1 MTYTFDWGVFAT
13 YLPVLFKA
21 ALVTAETVAASM
33 ILATI
38 VGVVL
43 GVLQT
48 SRSALARTIPTAYV
62 EVWRG
67 VPFLVQVLW
76 TYFGLPLFLGITLP
90 SLVAGILSLTLWAGA
105 YLTEIFRGGIAS
117 IPITQKYA
125 GYALGMTPRRV
136 FTRIILPQAFRRILP
151 PYVSQLVVT
160 VKMSSILSVI
170 NVDEITK
177 RADNI
182 VVVTFRPFEVYMAAA
197 LVYFVILFALAQL
210 GRYAEKKLRANVLAS

>member
-1 MTYTFDWGVFAT
+1 MNYTFSWDVFVT
-13 YLPVLFKA
+13 FLPVLFKA
-21 ALVTAETVAASM
+21 ALVTAEAVFISM
-33 ILATI
+33 ILASV

-43 GVLQT
+43 GALLT
-48 SRSALARTIPTAYV
+48 SKSALVRVIPTAYV

-76 TYFGLPLFLGITLP
+76 IYFGLPLFLGITLS

-105 YLTEIFRGGIAS
+105 YLTEIFRGGIDS
-117 IPITQKYA
+117 ISITQKYA

-136 FTRIILPQAFRRILP
+136 FIRIILPQAFRRILP

-170 NVDEITK
+170 NVDEIMK

-182 VVVTFRPFEVYMAAA
+182 VVATFRPFEVYLAAA
-197 LVYFVILFALAQL
+197 LVYFVILLTLAQL
-210 GRYAEKKLRANVLAS
+210 GRYTEKKLRANVLS